1 MNILKFDV
9 PEHIQKETEES
20 LQYYVVQ
27 VGGDKSSDLAYSKLK
42 EHELINQD
50 GIDKF
55 YSLSNEEVFNLVASA
70 NRDSQLVTLT
80 KYAVLGYY
88 QHWLSILLQELDKE
102 IITVSELR
110 FLESTDYKDISE
122 KADLEE
128 VKLAVPHLRNLIKAN
143 QYLGLNIIFPLRE
156 KEII

>member
-1 MNILKFDV
+1 MNFDV
-9 PEHIQKETEES
+9 PEHIQKEIEES

-27 VGGDKSSDLAYSKLK
+27 IGGDKHSDLAYSKLK

-110 FLESTDYKDISE
+110 FLESTDYKDVSK

-128 VKLAVPHLRNLIKAN
+128 VKVAVPHLRNLIKAN

-156 KEII
+156 TEII